1 MNEDD
6 INISLKCGIHSG
18 NVLFRL
24 LDTQTR
30 SQITVIGSS
39 VNLASRLEGVTK
51 ASQIIISKDTKE
63 LIQGTFKERS
73 INVKHI
79 QSFPDIKE
87 VYEVVE
93 FR

>member
-1 MNEDD
+1 
-6 INISLKCGIHSG
+6 
-18 NVLFRL
+18 
-24 LDTQTR
+24 
-30 SQITVIGSS
+30 
-39 VNLASRLEGVTK
+39 LEGVAK